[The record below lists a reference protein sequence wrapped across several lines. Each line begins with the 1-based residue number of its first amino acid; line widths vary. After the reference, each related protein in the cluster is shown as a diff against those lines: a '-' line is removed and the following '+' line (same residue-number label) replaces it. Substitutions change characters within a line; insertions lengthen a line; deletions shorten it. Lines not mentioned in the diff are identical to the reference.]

1 MRGLLTSFTTF
12 ALIAGNFFFFGCD
25 PTGGAVNAEDKEPH
39 YLDGRRQVQQ
49 RDFEGAERSFHK
61 ALEVNP
67 RSSLAHREI
76 GLLFLSHKND
86 PAAAIYHLNRYL
98 TLMPEAPDKPEIHG
112 HIEALK
118 GDLAKEVLG
127 SPKNQPGPAIQ
138 QLRAEL
144 NRLAAENQALRYQL
158 QAHGLPPTNLSAT
171 NQTANLPPNAGTQG
185 TRPPTQ
191 NNNSR
196 RHIVKSGQ
204 NPTGIARTHNITLQ
218 QLYKAN
224 PGLNPAKLQIGQ
236 ELIIPTRKQ

>member
-1 MRGLLTSFTTF
+1 MRGLLVSF
-12 ALIAGNFFFFGCD
+12 ALLAGSCFFFGCE
-25 PTGGAVNAEDKEPH
+25 PTGGTVNAEDKEPH
-39 YLDGRRQVQQ
+39 FLDGRRQVQQ

-61 ALEVNP
+61 ALEANP

-86 PAAAIYHLNRYL
+86 PAAAIYHLQRYL
-98 TLMPEAPDKPEIHG
+98 TLMPESPDKSEIHG

-127 SPKNQPGPAIQ
+127 SPKNQPGQIIQ

-144 NRLAAENQALRYQL
+144 NRLGAKNQALRHQL
-158 QAHGLPPTNLSAT
+158 QTRGIPLPSLRET
-171 NQTANLPPNAGTQG
+171 NQTANLPLNTGAQG
-185 TRPPTQ
+185 NRPPTQ

-196 RHIVKSGQ
+196 RHTVKSGQ
-204 NPTGIARTHNITLQ
+204 NPTSIARTYKISLQ

-236 ELIIPTRKQ
+236 ELIIPTQGQ